1 MAFIYRSLQ
10 DNFVVNTPVIGLPS
24 DILLVNISGAS
35 PKYNGAYLFLPKDSS
50 KYIEIK
56 NEVYPGFTTEWVS
69 IWLNTNSQDM
79 FIAKKNS
86 PYPYLFYYDLIDIS
100 YRSLRSDSNYT
111 LLYQPYFA
119 VQDTTYDEEAAEY
132 YGEAYNPYE
141 IPWDKNILLYPATSG
156 PLSGLNA
163 VPGGNPTSKNYSL
176 NIPNRILVSGTV
188 VIG

>member
-24 DILLVNISGAS
+24 DILLVNISGAN
-35 PKYNGAYLFLPKDSS
+35 PKYNGAYLFLAKDSS

-119 VQDTTYDEEAAEY
+119 VQDTTYDEE
-132 YGEAYNPYE
+132 
-141 IPWDKNILLYPATSG
+141 IPWDKNILVYPATSG